1 MYLDETKRYRF
12 IGSVPF
18 GKYFMVRIYDLELQQ
33 EYTISDRLL
42 SQYTDKPLK
51 EFYLQIK
58 RNIYDL
64 EASESSMTWEL
75 GDMQQRLIDFLDE
88 EEEDDDDA
96 PIHLENVVP
105 FRRPHSEDNQEK

>member
-1 MYLDETKRYRF
+1 MFLDETKRYRF

-58 RNIYDL
+58 HNIYDL
-64 EASESSMTWEL
+64 EANERSMTSEL
-75 GDMQQRLIDFLDE
+75 GEMQQRLFDFLDE
-88 EEEDDDDA
+88 EEEDNDDTS
-96 PIHLENVVP
+96 ILRGNVVP
-105 FRRPHSEDNQEK
+105 FKRP

>member
-64 EASESSMTWEL
+64 EAKERSMTSEL
-75 GDMQQRLIDFLDE
+75 GDMQQRLFDFLDE
-88 EEEDDDDA
+88 EEEEDDDT
-96 PIHLENVVP
+96 PIPSKNVIP
-105 FRRPHSEDNQEK
+105 FRRPHPGEPREK

>member
-18 GKYFMVRIYDLELQQ
+18 GKYFMVRIFDLELQQ

-64 EASESSMTWEL
+64 EGNEKSMASEL
-75 GDMQQRLIDFLDE
+75 GDMEQRLFDFIDE
-88 EEEDDDDA
+88 EEEDSDEA
-96 PIHLENVVP
+96 PIPMGNVVA
-105 FRRPHSEDNQEK
+105 FSRPRPEDPKEK